1 MPQQR
6 ILVLGASGYVGQNL
20 IPQLIAAGHQVT
32 AAARR
37 VEWMQAQGWEN
48 TRCCYA
54 DLYDKSTR
62 KRCFRTLMWCI
73 TSSTV

>member
-37 VEWMQAQGWEN
+37 VE
-48 TRCCYA
+48 
-54 DLYDKSTR
+54 
-62 KRCFRTLMWCI
+62 
-73 TSSTV
+73 